1 MARTSNYSK
10 NAYQSVVQLLNI
22 DQQNTTSNDFND
34 LLAAASHLEP
44 EHFVIFLN
52 LFSEQGRNLRA
63 TNRAGQTAL
72 DIIRT
77 QYQKTDYV
85 QALANALS
93 RA

>member
-1 MARTSNYSK
+1 MARNSDYSN
-10 NAYQSVVQLLNI
+10 NAYQSVTQLLNL
-22 DQQNTTSNDFND
+22 DQESHTSNDFND

-44 EHFVIFLN
+44 ERFVVFLN
-52 LFSEQGRNLRA
+52 LFLEQGRNLRA

-77 QYQKTDYV
+77 QYQKTDYI
-85 QALANALS
+85 QALASALS